1 MEDLNQSDGG
11 ESNEKKNRTNK
22 EKLCICYIYII
33 IIMMIPRIMI
43 IIVIL
48 MIIVIIFFQNIF
60 IYTYIIYHYI
70 IHDCTHIICQ
80 KRILLFGWLV
90 RFLPSLCFT
99 LSTHMRWELLGA
111 KCCLA
116 CLGSLWMLWIWKFQ
130 RDDGHLVG
138 SLNIEEDQT
147 LPLFLFSIFQ
157 QKSGRRGVFRW
168 MF

>member
-1 MEDLNQSDGG
+1 ML
-11 ESNEKKNRTNK
+11 
-22 EKLCICYIYII
+22 YIYII

-99 LSTHMRWELLGA
+99 LSTHMRWEPLGA
-111 KCCLA
+111 ALCLA
-116 CLGSLWMLWIWKFQ
+116 CLGSLWTLWIWKFQ

-147 LPLFLFSIFQ
+147 LPLFLRALFEEIWEAFVVFSVDVL
-157 QKSGRRGVFRW
+157 RGVGWF
-168 MF
+168 FNYKFCLYFFF